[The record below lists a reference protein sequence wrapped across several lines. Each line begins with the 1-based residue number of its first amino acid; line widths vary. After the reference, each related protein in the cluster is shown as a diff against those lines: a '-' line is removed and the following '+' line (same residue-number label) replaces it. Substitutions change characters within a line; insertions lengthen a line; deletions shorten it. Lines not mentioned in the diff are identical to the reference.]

1 MYKPFRFCQH
11 YARFFSHL
19 FLCSGMLVSRSKSRP
34 NSFLIGVANVELILT
49 LTKQFK
55 NLFLL
60 VSPVKKEHA
69 LLPKRW
75 QMYTS
80 VSIIQALELSFF
92 YTFFLT
98 SSYQGVDIETG
109 STFPRI
115 TRCAVVANMYMK
127 GLSCSGCRGACRPG
141 NASSSISV

>member
-34 NSFLIGVANVELILT
+34 NSFLIGVANVELIQT

-98 SSYQGVDIETG
+98 SRYQGVDI
-109 STFPRI
+109 
-115 TRCAVVANMYMK
+115 
-127 GLSCSGCRGACRPG
+127 
-141 NASSSISV
+141 